1 MMGLSTT
8 GSISL
13 GMALVAG
20 KKRVP
25 NPAAGKTALRI
36 RIFSMLN
43 RFLQMLSINS
53 EFHLRRYKHIPYR
66 SISIAA
72 SGKCGT
78 YQHEMTFS
86 VRIVVCPGG
95 GYSTSDG
102 SPNKARRTMG
112 KGAPP

>member
-8 GSISL
+8 GSISF

-36 RIFSMLN
+36 LVFDILN
-43 RFLQMLSINS
+43 CFLQNPAIAC
-53 EFHLRRYKHIPYR
+53 EHHLQTCKRIPYR

-72 SGKCGT
+72 CDRVL
-78 YQHEMTFS
+78 F
-86 VRIVVCPGG
+86 V
-95 GYSTSDG
+95 STM
-102 SPNKARRTMG
+102 R
-112 KGAPP
+112 